1 MEKKSLYIHIPFCA
15 QKCLYCDFASFA
27 GKEIFMD
34 RYIEALSRELNFYK
48 KYTFKTVYI
57 GGGTP
62 TFLNIKNLEK
72 LGESISKLQL
82 TEDVEFSVEGNP
94 GTFTTEKLE
103 VIKGM
108 GANRLSIGLQSCNDR
123 LLKSLGRIH
132 SYKDFEKSFEL
143 ARNVGFKNINVD
155 LMFGLPNQSFDDVK
169 DTLSK
174 VTYLEPEHISAY
186 SLIVEENTPFY
197 SMYGDGK
204 DLPNEEDER
213 KMYYYILDYLNKKKY
228 YQYEVSNFAKTK
240 KECIHNLVYWNLDD
254 YIGCGLNAHSF
265 LDGYRIE
272 NISSMKAY
280 IENIEKGYL
289 PIENKHKNSTKDSM
303 EEFMFMGLR
312 KIKGISKK
320 DFLERFNIS
329 MEEVY
334 YNVIKKYEQRGLLI
348 NDTDFLRL
356 SNKGI
361 EVSNIIMSDF
371 LLES

>member
-1 MEKKSLYIHIPFCA
+1 MDKKSLYIHIPFCA

-27 GKEIFMD
+27 GEEKFMG
-34 RYIEALSRELNFYK
+34 RYIDALSKELHFYK
-48 KYTFKTVYI
+48 NYIFKTVYI

-103 VIKGM
+103 VIKAM
-108 GANRLSIGLQSCNDR
+108 GANRLSIGLQSCNDTI
-123 LLKSLGRIH
+123 LKSLGRIH
-132 SYKDFEKSFEL
+132 SYKEFEKSFEL

-155 LMFGLPNQSFDDVK
+155 LMFGLPNQKLNDVK
-169 DTLSK
+169 DTLIK
-174 VTYLEPEHISAY
+174 VSCLEPEHISAY

-197 SMYGDGK
+197 NKYRNGK
-204 DLPNEEDER
+204 NLPTEEDER
-213 KMYYYILDYLNKKKY
+213 EMYYYTLDFLNKKKY
-228 YQYEVSNFAKTK
+228 YQYEVSNFAKTN
-240 KECIHNLVYWNLDD
+240 KECRHNLVYWNLDD

-265 LDGYRIE
+265 LNGYRIE
-272 NISSMKAY
+272 NTSLLKNY
-280 IENIEKGYL
+280 IQKIETGDF
-289 PIENKHKNSTKDSM
+289 PMENKHKNSLQESM

-312 KIKGISKK
+312 KIQGISKK
-320 DFLERFNIS
+320 DFLKRFNIS

-334 YNVIKKYEQRGLLI
+334 YNVIKKYEERELLI
-348 NDTDFLRL
+348 NDSEYLRL
-356 SNKGI
+356 SDKGI

-371 LLES
+371 LL

>member
-334 YNVIKKYEQRGLLI
+334 YNVIKKYEQRALLI

>member
-143 ARNVGFKNINVD
+143 ARKVGFKNINVD
-155 LMFGLPNQSFDDVK
+155 LMFGLPNQGFDDVK

-240 KECIHNLVYWNLDD
+240 KECSHNLVYWNLDD

-280 IENIEKGYL
+280 MEKIEKGYL
-289 PIENKHKNSTKDSM
+289 PIANKHKNSAKDSM

-312 KIKGISKK
+312 KIQGISKK

-329 MEEVY
+329 IEEVY
-334 YNVIKKYEQRGLLI
+334 YNVIKKYEQRKLLI
-348 NDTDFLRL
+348 NDTNFLRL

>member
-155 LMFGLPNQSFDDVK
+155 LMFGLPNQGFDDVK

-240 KECIHNLVYWNLDD
+240 KECSHNLVYWNLDD

-280 IENIEKGYL
+280 MEKIEKGYL
-289 PIENKHKNSTKDSM
+289 PIANKHKNSAKNSM

-312 KIKGISKK
+312 KIQGISKK

-329 MEEVY
+329 IEEVY
-334 YNVIKKYEQRGLLI
+334 YNVIKKYEQRKLLI